1 MRNHRV
7 QVWALVAGVIA
18 FAPVAGAAQ
27 PLGTYAWQLQP
38 FCNRISVNVVQA
50 GAVYTLDG
58 WDDQCGASVRAPVT
72 GSAVLNPNGTIGLGL
87 TIVTT
92 PGGVPVHVDAA
103 VTLPSAS
110 GNWRDSNGNT
120 GNFVLGGPGGGGPRP
135 AGGVVTGVTAGAGLV
150 GVGTGGNITLSVSF
164 AGSGSASTAARSDHR
179 HDVGGANTV
188 IGDLALASITTGN
201 NNTAGGWS
209 AMAATTSGYQN
220 TATGASALRWN
231 TTGHS
236 NTAAGAQALFANTTG
251 DRNTALGSYA
261 LRFNTEGYSNTA
273 TGDAALQLNL
283 TGINNVAVGASAL
296 AVNTTGDANTALGD
310 AALPLATTADNNIAI
325 GAGSGGGLVTGA
337 GNIYVQADAAAP
349 DESSTLRIGSAL
361 ARAFIGGIRSV
372 TTGAADAVPVVIDSN
387 GQLGTV
393 SSSRRTKDHIADLD
407 GLSHAVLRLR
417 PVQFTYRQAF
427 ADGTTPVQY
436 GLIAEEVDAVMP
448 GLVAY
453 GADGQPE
460 TVKYHVLPTLLLA
473 EVQRLER
480 ERARQDALL
489 AAQAAD
495 LAALRD
501 LVLTLERQ
509 VSARA
514 AEASVPGTRTPGPVR

>member
-1 MRNHRV
+1 MRNPRL
-7 QVWALVAGVIA
+7 QVWALIASVIV

-38 FCNRISVNVVQA
+38 FCNRVSVNVVQA

-58 WDDQCGASVRAPVT
+58 WDDQCGASVRAPVVGT
-72 GSAVLNPNGTIGLGL
+72 AVLNPNGTIGLGL
-87 TIVTT
+87 SIVTT
-92 PGGVPVHVDAA
+92 PGGVPVHVDAV

-110 GNWRDSNGNT
+110 GSWRDSNGNT
-120 GNFVLGGPGGGGPRP
+120 GDFVLGGAAGGGPRP

-150 GVGTGGNITLSVSF
+150 GAGTGGNVTLSVSF
-164 AGSGSASTAARSDHR
+164 AGSGSAPTVARSDHK
-179 HDVGGANTV
+179 HDVGASNTV
-188 IGDLALASITTGN
+188 IGDLALASITSGN

-236 NTAAGAQALFANTTG
+236 NTASGAQALFSNTTG
-251 DRNTALGSYA
+251 DRNTALGAYA

-273 TGDAALQLNL
+273 TGDAALQQNL

-296 AVNTTGDANTALGD
+296 GVNTTGDANTALGD
-310 AALPLATTADNNIAI
+310 AALPEATTADNNIAI
-325 GAGSGGGLVTGA
+325 GSRAGEGLVTGA
-337 GNIYVQADAAAP
+337 GNIYLQADAAAA
-349 DESSTLRIGSAL
+349 DESNTLRIGAAM
-361 ARAFIGGIRSV
+361 ARAFISGIRDV
-372 TTGAADAVPVVIDSN
+372 TTGANDAIPVVIDSN

-393 SSSRRTKDHIADLD
+393 SSSRRTKDRIADL
-407 GLSHAVLRLR
+407 GGASRAILRLR
-417 PVQFTYRQAF
+417 PVQFTYRQPF

-436 GLIAEEVDAVMP
+436 GLIAEEVEAVMP

-473 EVQRLER
+473 EVQRLED
-480 ERARQDALL
+480 ERTRQDALL
-489 AAQAAD
+489 SAQAAD
-495 LAALRD
+495 LASLRALVEA
-501 LVLTLERQ
+501 LQRQ
-509 VSARA
+509 IAGSDA
-514 AEASVPGTRTPGPVR
+514 AGSVPGGRARGPVR